1 MTTYSLPISFKY
13 LMRMGI
19 KKEQLSKISGVSTSL
34 ISDLTNGKGNPSL
47 RIMER
52 IADALNK
59 PLIEL
64 IEETDLD
71 SKSLEALASNKPRGI
86 AEGYERI
93 SLILSSH
100 QAFITRPWT
109 KDAMEKLKKQKAENE
124 KNPRKPQ
131 NNK

>member
-1 MTTYSLPISFKY
+1 
-13 LMRMGI
+13 MRMGI

-34 ISDLTNGKGNPSL
+34 ISDLTNGKGNSSL

-71 SKSLEALASNKPRGI
+71 SKSLEALARNKPRGI
-86 AEGYERI
+86 AEDYERI